1 MPTTLTPGDI
11 AIVRYVRTPAAF
23 TFTNLVEL
31 DAGTVIYFT
40 NNGWTSSNSFR
51 NASSTDYNGGEQLI
65 KFTATTKIPA
75 NTYISTTEPLS
86 ALWSWDSSGQINTS
100 EPVGSNNQYSS
111 LSLTSSGDQIIAFQ
125 STNVANPL
133 FSGVT
138 PVFQVDN
145 TGTFE
150 NATNTATSLL
160 ASGLTESST
169 AVKLSSS
176 TPSNNSGQLKAWTPK
191 ADKSAWL
198 SYVGDPNNWQ
208 TLITQIPV
216 SLSFDLASLTT
227 LSSNATSFTI
237 DEEEPLNNAVIQVT
251 TTSPVASDQTIEI
264 ELGGNATRLNDSKS
278 NASIAD
284 YETHEGDPAPSS
296 LKIII
301 PAGKT
306 QGVLVLNQ
314 AEFPK
319 ISTFSDDDSNDETI
333 TLTLKNPSPG
343 LSLSSTVSQTITIK
357 DDDLLTPG
365 LLVTPTT
372 GLTTAESGSKTTSF
386 DVKLKSQP
394 TDDVKISLTSSNTAE
409 GTVSV
414 TPLTFTKDNWN
425 STQSVTVTGVNDDV
439 DDGDKPY
446 TIDLKSS
453 SPDGKY
459 DALTASVS
467 LTNTDDDVAGIERT
481 PASGLVTTESGG
493 TAKFDLKLTS
503 QPTSPVKISLVSS
516 NTAEGTVSPT
526 SVEFNNTNW
535 NTAQPITV
543 TGVDDS
549 IVDGTVAYKIT
560 GSVTTG
566 DSKYTSL
573 SPFEIT
579 ATNTDNDTASGG
591 GSSGGGT
598 SGGGTGG
605 TSGGGTPTGGSS
617 TPTTSGPGVVID
629 ASRGIVING
638 GSNSG
643 SGVTFPNISTVTPIG
658 SSRAP
663 VCNLATQPA
672 PLPLPDLPGVQFRQN
687 SIAQPATLGRNSSD
701 FITGSD
707 RSEEI
712 RGGEGADRIF
722 GLGGNDNL
730 YGDAGNDQL
739 NGNAGDDVVQG
750 GPGRDRIFG
759 GSGQDA
765 LWGGRDDDFLWGDL
779 GQDLLV
785 GGAGNDTLFGDLDGG
800 VTRDLLGSEADAD
813 RLLGGEGNDLL
824 VGQNGDDTLGGGN
837 GNDTLFGGWGKD
849 LLLGNDGDDWLD
861 GGQGDDTLGGGAGR
875 DTFVLGD
882 RPGTITILDFERG
895 VDRITGLDFGQV
907 TFESVGCDTKVL
919 LGNRVVAYLVG
930 APADGISGF

>member
-11 AIVRYVRTPAAF
+11 AIVRYDASSFVF
-23 TFTNLVEL
+23 INLVPL
-31 DAGTVIYFT
+31 ASGTNIYFT
-40 NNGWTSSNSFR
+40 DNAWREDTIGFR
-51 NASSTDYNGGEQLI
+51 TGEGLI
-65 KFTATTKIPA
+65 KFTAPSDIPVG
-75 NTYISTTEPLS
+75 TYISSTSASGWSSSSPYSPLS
-86 ALWSWDSSGQINTS
+86 LDSA
-100 EPVGSNNQYSS
+100 
-111 LSLTSSGDQIIAFQ
+111 GDQITAFQ
-125 STNVANPL
+125 STVDPPSL
-133 FSGVT
+133 TT
-138 PVFQVDN
+138 PAQLTPIFQVDTTN
-145 TGTFE
+145 GFE
-150 NATNTATSLL
+150 SQSTTTIFGNSNSPMAKGLSLGSTATTLPAGSYR
-160 ASGLTESST
+160 T
-169 AVKLSSS
+169 A
-176 TPSNNSGQLKAWTPK
+176 GQLKAWTPK

-208 TLITQIPV
+208 TSITQIPV

-264 ELGGNATRLNDSKS
+264 ELGGNATRLTSDPT
-278 NASIAD
+278 ADAD
-284 YETHEGDPAPSS
+284 YEIHDVDPAQSS

-306 QGVLVLNQ
+306 QGVLVLNPVDPE
-314 AEFPK
+314 AFPK

-343 LSLSSTVSQTITIK
+343 LSLSSIVSQTITIK

-439 DDGDKPY
+439 DDGDQPY
-446 TIDLKSS
+446 KIDLKSS

-516 NTAEGTVSPT
+516 NKAEGTVSPA
-526 SVEFNNTNW
+526 SVTFDDKNW

-875 DTFVLGD
+875 DTLVLGD

>member
-11 AIVRYVRTPAAF
+11 AIVRY
-23 TFTNLVEL
+23 
-31 DAGTVIYFT
+31 DASSFQFFSFVDLLPDTVIFFT
-40 NNGWTSSNSFR
+40 DKAWLSTTGAFR
-51 NASSTDYNGGEQLI
+51 TGEGLI
-65 KFTATTKIPA
+65 KFQSPSGGVISAGSLISSSSSNFSTVPGTTFKL
-75 NTYISTTEPLS
+75 ES
-86 ALWSWDSSGQINTS
+86 A
-100 EPVGSNNQYSS
+100 
-111 LSLTSSGDQIIAFQ
+111 GDQITAFQ
-125 STNVANPL
+125 SSSINPSNPL
-133 FSGVT
+133 QAGSTLT
-138 PVFQVDN
+138 PVFQIN
-145 TGTFE
+145 TKNNFVNNPNNE
-150 NATNTATSLL
+150 NDSAL
-160 ASGLTESST
+160 ASGLTLGET
-169 AVKLSSS
+169 AVVLPSAESGEVNLNPSPTTLKLPYIGKANGWNSPAP
-176 TPSNNSGQLKAWTPK
+176 TPSSALADGNYQYQL
-191 ADKSAWL
+191 
-198 SYVGDPNNWQ
+198 
-208 TLITQIPV
+208 PV
-216 SLSFDLASLTT
+216 SLDVGFSSVNEDDSDSTQIKVTVPFKVVGDQTVEIGLGGSAISFDLGGDDYDIDPFENPLT
-227 LSSNATSFTI
+227 
-237 DEEEPLNNAVIQVT
+237 
-251 TTSPVASDQTIEI
+251 
-264 ELGGNATRLNDSKS
+264 
-278 NASIAD
+278 
-284 YETHEGDPAPSS
+284 
-296 LKIII
+296 III
-301 PAGKT
+301 PSGSKEGFLRIPGNPPVDVVPT
-306 QGVLVLNQ
+306 LYILPDN
-314 AEFPK
+314 
-319 ISTFSDDDSNDETI
+319 DDEPDETV
-333 TLTLKNPSPG
+333 TLTLSNQSSGLYLSNPA
-343 LSLSSTVSQTITIK
+343 SQSITIK
-357 DDDLLTPG
+357 DDDLPTPG
-365 LLVTPTT
+365 LFVDTKDTGSTT
-372 GLTTAESGSKTTSF
+372 ESGSITSF
-386 DVKLKSQP
+386 KVSLKSQP
-394 TDDVKISLTSSNTAE
+394 TGNVTISLTSSNPAE
-409 GTVSV
+409 GTVSA
-414 TPLTFTKDNWN
+414 TPLTFTKDTWD
-425 STQSVTVTGVNDDV
+425 TALEVEVTGVDDDDV

-446 TIDLKSS
+446 KIDLKSS
-453 SPDGKY
+453 SSDGKY
-459 DALTASVS
+459 NALTASVS
-467 LTNTDDDVAGIERT
+467 LTNTNDDFARIVRGPVASLE
-481 PASGLVTTESGG
+481 TTEAGG
-493 TAKFDLKLTS
+493 EAPFTLRLGSK
-503 QPTSPVKISLVSS
+503 PTSPVTIKLDSS
-516 NTAEGTVSPT
+516 NKAEGTVSPAL
-526 SVEFNNTNW
+526 VEFNDTNW
-535 NTAQPITV
+535 DIWQTIKV

-560 GSVTTG
+560 GSVTNG

-663 VCNLATQPA
+663 VCNLTTQPA

>member
-11 AIVRYVRTPAAF
+11 AIVRYDRSPTPDSFAF
-23 TFTNLVEL
+23 INFVPLS
-31 DAGTVIYFT
+31 AGTIIYFT
-40 NNGWTSSNSFR
+40 DNAWRHDTLGFR
-51 NASSTDYNGGEQLI
+51 TAEELV
-65 KFTATTKIPA
+65 KFTAPSNIPIG
-75 NTYISTTEPLS
+75 TYIPFSSTS
-86 ALWSWDSSGQINTS
+86 GSGWSFSPS
-100 EPVGSNNQYSS
+100 PYSS
-111 LSLTSSGDQIIAFQ
+111 LALESGGDQITAFQ
-125 STNVANPL
+125 STVDPPSL
-133 FSGVT
+133 TT
-138 PVFQVDN
+138 PAQLTPIFQVDTTNGFEAQSTSVTFN
-145 TGTFE
+145 TS
-150 NATNTATSLL
+150 TSPM
-160 ASGLTESST
+160 AKGLSLGST
-169 AVKLSSS
+169 AVTLPTGYES
-176 TPSNNSGQLKAWTPK
+176 SGQLKSWVLTAPPSPPQSR
-191 ADKSAWL
+191 DSWL
-198 SYVGDPNNWQ
+198 AYVGNSSNWQ
-208 TLITQIPV
+208 S
-216 SLSFDLASLTT
+216 SLSTPPTSVTVQLPVT
-227 LSSNATSFTI
+227 LEVVDDAINNNPITNLF
-237 DEEEPLNNAVIQVT
+237 EPDGSQALIRVT
-251 TTSPVASDQTIEI
+251 TPYAVATDQTIEI
-264 ELGGNATRLNDSKS
+264 DLSGTATGFPTTPS
-278 NASIAD
+278 D
-284 YETHEGDPAPSS
+284 YEVTP
-296 LKIII
+296 LKITI
-301 PAGKT
+301 PAG
-306 QGVLVLNQ
+306 
-314 AEFPK
+314 
-319 ISTFSDDDSNDETI
+319 STEGTSDLFIFDDSINEGSETI
-333 TLTLKNPSPG
+333 TLTLKNASSQLYLPG
-343 LSLSSTVSQTITIK
+343 TVSKTITI
-357 DDDLLTPG
+357 DDDDTPG

-372 GLTTAESGSKTTSF
+372 GLTTAESGSKTASF
-386 DVKLKSQP
+386 EVELKSQP
-394 TDDVKISLTSSNTAE
+394 TGNVTISLTSSNTAE
-409 GTVSV
+409 GTVSA
-414 TPLTFTKDNWN
+414 TPLTFTSSNWDQAQ
-425 STQSVTVTGVNDDV
+425 TVTVTGVNDDV
-439 DDGDKPY
+439 DDGDQSYK
-446 TIDLKSS
+446 IDLKSS
-453 SPDGKY
+453 SNPLTDPTYNG
-459 DALTASVS
+459 LTASVS

-503 QPTSPVKISLVSS
+503 QPTSSVKIGLVSS
-516 NTAEGTVSPT
+516 NTAEGTVLPV
-526 SVEFNNTNW
+526 SVEFDSTNW
-535 NTAQPITV
+535 NKAQTITV

-549 IVDGTVAYKIT
+549 VVDGTVAYKIT
-560 GSVTTG
+560 GSVTTAA
-566 DSKYTSL
+566 DSKYASL

-598 SGGGTGG
+598 SGGGTSGG
-605 TSGGGTPTGGSS
+605 TSGGSTPTGGSS

-643 SGVTFPNISTVTPIG
+643 SGVTFPNISTITPIG

-672 PLPLPDLPGVQFRQN
+672 PPPLPDLPGVQFRPN

-701 FITGSD
+701 FITGSG
-707 RSEEI
+707 RSEEF
-712 RGGEGADRIF
+712 RGGEGADRII

-730 YGDAGNDQL
+730 YGDVGNDQL

-882 RPGTITILDFERG
+882 RPGTVTILDFERG